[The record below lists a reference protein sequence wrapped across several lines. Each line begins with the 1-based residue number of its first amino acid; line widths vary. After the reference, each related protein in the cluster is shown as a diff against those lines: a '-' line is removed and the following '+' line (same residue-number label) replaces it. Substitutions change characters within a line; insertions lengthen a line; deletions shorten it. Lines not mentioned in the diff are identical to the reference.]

1 MCNRFFFLF
10 FFIFFI
16 YSVCH
21 IIRQDEHLLKNTV
34 PTSQRQFVEIEGSS
48 TRRSNS
54 HFLADLFL
62 FSSGPG
68 QKAEPVSFAG
78 KHNSLS
84 NKGTPVSL
92 DFKLAEHF
100 PALGAVSELTD
111 GTERV
116 DVPLCLRNKEPCCTV
131 CTYTV
136 QKKRKSTCMHF
147 FFFFARIISAPVAP
161 SLFI

>member
-1 MCNRFFFLF
+1 MCNRFFLI

-34 PTSQRQFVEIEGSS
+34 PTSQRQFVDIEGSS

-62 FSSGPG
+62 FSSGPV

-116 DVPLCLRNKEPCCTV
+116 DASLPEEQRAVLHRVHVHGAK
-131 CTYTV
+131 
-136 QKKRKSTCMHF
+136 KKRKSACTH